1 MQELSTLFI
10 ILVMKSYQL
19 FQCHL
24 VEEEFFFFC
33 QHKERTETKQGDK
46 KGVQNL
52 SI

>member
-24 VEEEFFFFC
+24 VEEEFFFFVNIKSE
-33 QHKERTETKQGDK
+33 QKQSKETKK
-46 KGVQNL
+46 VYK
-52 SI
+52 I